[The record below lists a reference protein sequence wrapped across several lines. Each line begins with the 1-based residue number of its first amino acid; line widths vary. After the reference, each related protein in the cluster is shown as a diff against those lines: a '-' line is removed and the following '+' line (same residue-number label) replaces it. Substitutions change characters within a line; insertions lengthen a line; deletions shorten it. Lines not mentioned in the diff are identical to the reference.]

1 MHSFGFD
8 APNKNCQTEKR
19 KIVSNEKIA
28 SAPRPEKLVAVK
40 GMNDILPPE
49 SARWEWLEAKV
60 RTLMARYAYRNIR
73 TPIVEPTP
81 LFVRGLGEVTDIVE
95 KEMYSFEDR
104 LNGEHLTLR
113 PEATAGVV
121 RAVAEHSMLYEG
133 GKRLYYMGPMFR
145 HERPQRG
152 RYRQFH

>member
-1 MHSFGFD
+1 M
-8 APNKNCQTEKR
+8 
-19 KIVSNEKIA
+19 SNEKIA

-113 PEATAGVV
+113 PRQRLELFGRWLNIPCCTRVVSGFTTWVLCSGMNVHSAGVIG
-121 RAVAEHSMLYEG
+121 SFT
-133 GKRLYYMGPMFR
+133 RLVLRLLAF
-145 HERPQRG
+145 QG
-152 RYRQFH
+152 RKWMPN